1 MAEIN
6 QDNLNQI
13 IATAY
18 KTVMEIQ
25 NAAAEMVG
33 TSTLWARATPVENS
47 EDVVLQEYTLSHVG
61 LECPK
66 PVTVIV
72 ANPDYNPGNF
82 IIDEFGLNYESNLE
96 LHITINDWQQHF
108 GADTMPQKDDVVYVQ
123 IYHKLFEVRTAQVV
137 YTLAGMPTYYRC
149 IMAKYNPTASRR
161 ETEEFRESIED
172 LTVSQEDLFGDVISQ
187 EVADNNETVETA
199 YNTTTYVDP
208 TKEYDIMSI
217 VVQQVHGAH
226 NNLISNA
233 YYRFKEAEKNIR
245 YHSDLIYEKSA
256 DRSHLIYSCWV
267 KREVD
272 EVKESNIRF
281 LKFFSKDSDY
291 YYFTISTPLKLQFG
305 DSVTITRG
313 ALLKINGT
321 VVPLQCVEGF
331 GIAIAARDM
340 LKANKKLTR
349 WYENAKILKIY
360 KFDTINLL
368 SGYRAEDDFNIF
380 NLSYNNKEFYL
391 SVNNKIKT
399 IPLILTLDNWHYI
412 MFDITKDSIR
422 IVVSR
427 LRQVE
432 YTVWEDEVMY
442 DDTIQYSLD
451 DFTAD
456 YFMINNMGVNI
467 DMCNIR
473 LYENEYEMGDLYMQD
488 MYSPI
493 TRNAS
498 KLILVDSPNVPNKDI
513 FVSPVK

>member
-1 MAEIN
+1 M
-6 QDNLNQI
+6 
-13 IATAY
+13 
-18 KTVMEIQ
+18 
-25 NAAAEMVG
+25 
-33 TSTLWARATPVENS
+33 
-47 EDVVLQEYTLSHVG
+47 
-61 LECPK
+61 
-66 PVTVIV
+66 
-72 ANPDYNPGNF
+72 
-82 IIDEFGLNYESNLE
+82 
-96 LHITINDWQQHF
+96 
-108 GADTMPQKDDVVYVQ
+108 
-123 IYHKLFEVRTAQVV
+123 
-137 YTLAGMPTYYRC
+137 
-149 IMAKYNPTASRR
+149 
-161 ETEEFRESIED
+161 
-172 LTVSQEDLFGDVISQ
+172 
-187 EVADNNETVETA
+187 
-199 YNTTTYVDP
+199 
-208 TKEYDIMSI
+208 
-217 VVQQVHGAH
+217 
-226 NNLISNA
+226 
-233 YYRFKEAEKNIR
+233 
-245 YHSDLIYEKSA
+245 
-256 DRSHLIYSCWV
+256 
-267 KREVD
+267 
-272 EVKESNIRF
+272 
-281 LKFFSKDSDY
+281 
-291 YYFTISTPLKLQFG
+291 
-305 DSVTITRG
+305 
-313 ALLKINGT
+313 
-321 VVPLQCVEGF
+321 
-331 GIAIAARDM
+331 
-340 LKANKKLTR
+340 
-349 WYENAKILKIY
+349 
-360 KFDTINLL
+360 L